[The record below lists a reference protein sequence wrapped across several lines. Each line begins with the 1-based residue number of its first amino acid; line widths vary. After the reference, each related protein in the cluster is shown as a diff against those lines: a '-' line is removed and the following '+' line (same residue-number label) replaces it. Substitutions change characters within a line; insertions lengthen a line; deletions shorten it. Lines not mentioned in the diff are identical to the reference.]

1 MEALNND
8 KLIVKCGNTK
18 DALRDIA
25 KKINFQ
31 YDENWNTRTFGSKI
45 IASLG
50 GKEGGFVIKD
60 EYIVFKHQSGRISV
74 FKVSTNCN
82 NYHPFISSLS
92 YKRLKIIEV
101 MLCIDQKLTQ
111 EEKLIES
118 NKVKDDI
125 SSYSADRWVIHNIFK
140 SSKTP

>member
-1 MEALNND
+1 MDKQIFKVMETHNND

-60 EYIVFKHQSGRISV
+60 EYIVAEKWIS
-74 FKVSTNCN
+74 NLD
-82 NYHPFISSLS
+82 NY
-92 YKRLKIIEV
+92 
-101 MLCIDQKLTQ
+101 C
-111 EEKLIES
+111 
-118 NKVKDDI
+118 
-125 SSYSADRWVIHNIFK
+125 
-140 SSKTP
+140 